1 MSNKR
6 NFPKKRMKNQ
16 FVRSNEMTG
25 WMEKQIAWMF
35 CFYANRKNRK
45 KVGTK

>member
-25 WMEKQIAWMF
+25 WMEIAWIF
-35 CFYANRKNRK
+35 WFYANRKK
-45 KVGTK
+45 KIGNN